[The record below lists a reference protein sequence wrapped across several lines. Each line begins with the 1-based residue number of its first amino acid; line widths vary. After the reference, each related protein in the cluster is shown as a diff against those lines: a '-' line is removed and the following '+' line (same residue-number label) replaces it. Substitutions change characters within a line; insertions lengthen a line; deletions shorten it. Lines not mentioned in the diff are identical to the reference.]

1 MISTKTFDVSKD
13 RARQEYLKYLAAC
26 KQSPTAD
33 LLLIKQIYRELS
45 LGKRVINVDEAI
57 GDAGPNA
64 DGFPLLAIARA
75 DQKFC
80 ELFTKWDSTRGN
92 QIVFGNL
99 DKRIDKRRWL
109 QPLYRVPDRALANEF
124 AANRRLPKYQRA
136 IVPTIPPN
144 IRPFGNLAKYWI
156 LFEAEWKPIP
166 PVDPILLRRLSGPFF
181 VVLAQWDLTEVERAV
196 LGAIRQ
202 QEE

>member
-1 MISTKTFDVSKD
+1 MISTKTFDVSKH
-13 RARQEYLKYLAAC
+13 RARQEYLKSLAAC

-33 LLLIKQIYRELS
+33 LVLIKKIYRELS
-45 LGKRVINVDEAI
+45 RGKRVINVDEAI
-57 GDAGPNA
+57 GDAGPN
-64 DGFPLLAIARA
+64 DEGLPCLAIARA

-80 ELFTKWDSTRGN
+80 RLECYWTPRTGSRISFGHSDRHGRLVRPR
-92 QIVFGNL
+92 IV
-99 DKRIDKRRWL
+99 
-109 QPLYRVPDRALANEF
+109 PERALSPRFTSAPLQF
-124 AANRRLPKYQRA
+124 KPTRA
-136 IVPTIPPN
+136 IVPMIPPN
-144 IRPFGNLAKYWI
+144 IRPSGNLSKYWI

-166 PVDPILLRRLSGPFF
+166 PVDPILLRHISGPFF